1 MKPSGSIKLVA
12 ALRDL
17 QIVDRDGCN
26 CGIVDD
32 VELEGRPGGPLKVAA
47 LLVGPGAYAARLPG
61 WAMRLVGWIGG
72 REAVNVPWT
81 RVESITSVVHLNV
94 TAAQAGLGKGEGRAL
109 RWLPGGGR

>member
-1 MKPSGSIKLVA
+1 VKPSGPVKLVA

-32 VELEGRPGGPLKVAA
+32 VELKGRPGGALEVAA
-47 LLVGPGAYAARLPG
+47 LLVGPGGYAARLPG

-72 REAVNVPWT
+72 RGVVKVKWA
-81 RVESITSVVHLNV
+81 RVERIDSVVALNV
-94 TAAQAGLGKGEGRAL
+94 TAAQAGLAKAEDRAR
-109 RWLPGGGR
+109 RWLPGGG